1 MASETQDTFSTFTTS
16 PLISVGELFAA
27 STGSASEVTLLDAR
41 WTLGQTDGRERF
53 LDAHIPGARFVDLD
67 TELAA
72 PPSPTRGRHPLPTR
86 ENFEQTLRA
95 LGVTRASTVVAY
107 DQAQSFSAAR
117 LWWLLRNAGF
127 ETARVLDGGLRAWTE
142 AGHPLAIGEPGA
154 VTPSNLVIEWDR
166 LPRVE
171 IDEVAA
177 FPEHGILLDARAGER
192 YRGETEPM
200 DPRAGH
206 IPGALSAPTTGNL
219 DSTGT
224 FLPADELRARFAAL
238 ELGASTP
245 IAAYC
250 GSGITASHQILALEV
265 AGLAGALFPGSWSQ
279 WSNDPSRPAATGAT
293 P

>member
-1 MASETQDTFSTFTTS
+1 MTPGISPTH
-16 PLISVGELFAA
+16 PLISVDDLAA
-27 STGSASEVTLLDAR
+27 AQQADPTLVVLDVR

-53 LDAHIPGARFVDLD
+53 LGGHIPGAGFVDLD
-67 TELAA
+67 TELAS
-72 PPSPTRGRHPLPTR
+72 PPSPARGRHPLPTR
-86 ENFEQTLRA
+86 ESFQQTLRA
-95 LGVTRASTVVAY
+95 LGVTRASTIVAY

-127 ETARVLDGGLRAWTE
+127 ETARVLDGGQRAWIE
-142 AGHPLAIGEPGA
+142 AGYPLAIGKAETAPPSA
-154 VTPSNLVIEWDR
+154 VAIDWDR
-166 LPRVE
+166 LPSIE

-219 DSTGT
+219 DRAGA
-224 FLPADELRARFAAL
+224 FLPADELRARFA
-238 ELGASTP
+238 ELDVDAPTP
-245 IAAYC
+245 VAVYC

-265 AGLAGALFPGSWSQ
+265 AGFSGALFPGSWSQ
-279 WSNDPSRPAATGAT
+279 WSNDPERAAATGAT

>member
-1 MASETQDTFSTFTTS
+1 MTPGASLTS
-16 PLISVGELFAA
+16 PLISVGELAA
-27 STGSASEVTLLDAR
+27 STSSATDLTILDVT

-53 LDAHIPGARFVDLD
+53 LNGHIPGARFVDLD
-67 TELAA
+67 TELAS
-72 PPSPTRGRHPLPTR
+72 PPSPASGRHPLPTR
-86 ENFEQTLRA
+86 ESFQQTLRA
-95 LGVTRASTVVAY
+95 LGVTRASTIVAY

-127 ETARVLDGGLRAWTE
+127 EAARVLDGGLRAWTE
-142 AGHPLAIGEPGA
+142 AGHPLEKGAAATIQPSA
-154 VTPSNLVIEWDR
+154 VTIDWGR
-166 LPRVE
+166 LPSIE

-219 DSTGT
+219 DRTGS
-224 FLPADELRARFAAL
+224 FLPAEELRARFAGLDVDTSAPV
-238 ELGASTP
+238 AV
-245 IAAYC
+245 YC

-265 AGLAGALFPGSWSQ
+265 AGLSGTLFPGSWSQ
-279 WSNDPSRPAATGAT
+279 WSNDPSRPVATGAI